1 MTSPWGQLA
10 ALVCHPTEIV
20 NKGEELACLSTN
32 IGMFLALNTHFSLGW
47 KSLSVINA
55 LADYIK
61 VVTKALTQCS
71 NLRVGSDLGLVK
83 GGEIYVTNI

>member
-10 ALVCHPTEIV
+10 ALVCHPTERV

-47 KSLSVINA
+47 KSFSVTKA
-55 LADYIK
+55 LAYYIK
-61 VVTKALTQCS
+61 VVTGINTCS